1 MPEYIAFLPK
11 GVDPPENQQTVLM
24 VRDGDTLETRKVR
37 AVIAR
42 TAEGKPAAEKL
53 WLQDIEAVVRRAGNP
68 WWIHV
73 LEVID
78 EERDEVKVLPKPTIS
93 LGKRR
98 GDMLRH
104 LMQRQEKSEGTE
116 GEE

>member
-11 GVDPPENQQTVLM
+11 GTSPPENQETVLM
-24 VRDGDTLETRKVR
+24 VRDGDTLETCRVR

-42 TAEGKPAAEKL
+42 SAEGMPAAEKL

-68 WWIHV
+68 WWIQV

-104 LMQRQEKSEGTE
+104 LMQRQGESDGTK